1 MCENDI
7 PLHEGLEAAGF
18 KQVQPKGL
26 PEGVTMYVGSR
37 EAQSMEDVFGPPI
50 ASYSR
55 KQAIEDGVLVDLT
68 ADGETKQLCLEAG
81 FKLPVAM
88 TATAFHDTVLA
99 GTTETPEGEF
109 VFPGSQSCKGRLWD
123 VLMVLRFSIRAAN
136 AHGDTDRV
144 NFKVSVDQHGDGKHE
159 TVKLWCQIGP
169 GDSGEPVLTVML
181 EGED

>member
-26 PEGVTMYVGSR
+26 PEGVTMYVGSQ
-37 EAQSMEDVFGPPI
+37 EAQSMEDLFGPPI

-55 KQAIEDGVLVDLT
+55 KQAIEDGVLVDLS

-81 FKLPVAM
+81 FKVPIAM
-88 TATAFHDTVLA
+88 TATAFHDTCLA

-109 VFPGSQSCKGRLWD
+109 VFPGGQSLKGRLWD
-123 VLMVLRFSIRAAN
+123 VLQVLRWAIRRN
-136 AHGDTDRV
+136 RDTDRV
-144 NFKVSVDQHGDGKHE
+144 HFKVLVDVHGDGNHE
-159 TVKLWCQIGP
+159 TVKLWSHIGP
-169 GDSGEPVLTVML
+169 GDQGEPVLTIML
-181 EGED
+181 PEED